1 MKTNILGLYE
11 TSNGK
16 VYEVVEYIEQ
26 TSSLNLKSGQSTHC
40 DGFRDY
46 KTTCGLDLNK
56 VGENFM
62 TLSNDLLT
70 KQ

>member
-11 TSNGK
+11 TSDGK

-26 TSSLNLKSGQSTHC
+26 IPFRDLKSGQYTYR
-40 DGFRDY
+40 DGEKDY
-46 KTTCGLDLNK
+46 KTTCGVDINK

-62 TLSNDLLT
+62 TLSNDPLT
-70 KQ
+70 KL